1 MLTSSWV
8 TSHSAR
14 HASASCSGAHV
25 VHSMG
30 PRNATHL
37 LALDC
42 GKVVV
47 NPAQQAPQRW
57 HQKQQS
63 HQRRAGTRICVGQ
76 AEGAAVRDMRNS
88 TQLLRGSASCV
99 SPGILLGCCLG
110 YHGVPLG
117 ATWGAAL
124 ALPNRHGK
132 SPSLRGLL
140 RAHHICFCL
149 HSLLQGHK
157 CLGTLPT
164 VQHTTVLD
172 CQMPM
177 LVLQR
182 DRHCNVQG
190 PWRVQIAIASVSPVL
205 SKTALRDSRS
215 LAAEVLTPAGSAA
228 AAASPPSLGSE
239 ASFWAAPSAW
249 KSTLMAPHATRLSQ
263 LRSGRWPPWAHA
275 PPRAP
280 VSCIDPPKKSLTQ
293 RRCSPP
299 LSTSCAQI
307 ASRCPPPAPPL
318 RSP

>member
-1 MLTSSWV
+1 MAPETAKPPAACWHPNLRGAGRRGGSQ
-8 TSHSAR
+8 R
-14 HASASCSGAHV
+14 HAQQYPV
-25 VHSMG
+25 
-30 PRNATHL
+30 
-37 LALDC
+37 
-42 GKVVV
+42 
-47 NPAQQAPQRW
+47 AQGLSQLRVAW
-57 HQKQQS
+57 HTT
-63 HQRRAGTRICVGQ
+63 GV
-76 AEGAAVRDMRNS
+76 
-88 TQLLRGSASCV
+88 
-99 SPGILLGCCLG
+99 LLGVPWGTPWGYLG
-110 YHGVPLG
+110 CRLG
-117 ATWGAAL
+117 ASQPTWEITIPAWPAAS
-124 ALPNRHGK
+124 
-132 SPSLRGLL
+132 SPHL
-140 RAHHICFCL
+140 FCL
-149 HSLLQGHK
+149 HGLLQGHN